1 MKKYVF
7 FLGIFTSVLVT
18 ASFAQSWSLTGNSGT
33 NPPTNFLGTKDGKA
47 LVFKTNNTER
57 MRINPTGNGNV
68 GIGMTNPVQRLD
80 VNGNI
85 NLGKGFSLFMEN
97 HRVLRVDSVK
107 ANVFLGNSAGAK
119 NTGLSNTATGSY
131 ALSSSNSGAY
141 NSAFGYAALN
151 YNTSGYSNTAIGT
164 YSLSLNTTGN
174 MNTAIGSHALYINGI
189 GSSNTATGY
198 SALFNNTKGEQ
209 NVATGQGALAIN
221 TDGSRNTA
229 IGSEA
234 MNESGSSATEN
245 AAVGYR
251 ALLNN
256 SGHHNVAMGTF
267 ALAYNNGS
275 QNNVAVGY
283 YAGATFLQG
292 WNNTFI
298 GADADAT
305 AQGLYNTVA
314 LGNYAKVTA
323 SNQVRI
329 GNSST
334 TSIGGYANWTN
345 ISDGR
350 VKKNI
355 KENVPGLAFIN
366 KLKPVTYNLDLDAA
380 DKIMAVP
387 AAKDKNGKLL
397 TRQVSQAEMTAR
409 QAKQKI
415 VYTGFIAQDV
425 EKAAKDLNYDFSGV
439 DAAKSD
445 KDLYGLRYNDF
456 IMPLVKA
463 VQEISKE
470 NEELKSRIEKLEAN
484 KQSNVASSQ
493 SNIQSPKFAT
503 ISSASLEQN
512 TPNPFS
518 RATTINYT
526 LPQQFSSAKI
536 IITDKSGNTIKSI
549 NVSGAGKGSLN
560 VDASTLSSGAYQY
573 TLYVDGKL
581 ISTKQMVLTK

>member
-7 FLGIFTSVLVT
+7 FLGIFSSVLVT
-18 ASFAQSWSLTGNSGT
+18 ASFAQSWNLTGNSGT
-33 NPPTNFLGTKDGKA
+33 TPPTNFLGTKDAKA

-57 MRINPTGNGNV
+57 MRILPAGNV
-68 GIGMTNPVQRLD
+68 GIGVTTPVQRLD

-97 HRVLRVDSVK
+97 HRVLRVDSAK

-131 ALSSSNSGAY
+131 ALSSANSGSN
-141 NSAFGYAALN
+141 NSAFGYTALN
-151 YNTSGYSNTAIGT
+151 SNTTGYSNTAIGT
-164 YSLSLNTTGN
+164 FALSLNTTAN
-174 MNTAIGSHALYINGI
+174 LNTAIGHYALYINST

-256 SGHHNVAMGTF
+256 SGHHNVAMGTY

-275 QNNVAVGY
+275 QYNVAVGY

-380 DKIMAVP
+380 DKIIGIAD
-387 AAKDKNGKLL
+387 AKDKSGKSLARQL
-397 TRQVSQAEMTAR
+397 TQTDIAAR

-415 VYTGFIAQDV
+415 VYTGLIAQDV
-425 EKAAKDLNYDFSGV
+425 EKAAKELNYDFSGV

-445 KDLYGLRYNDF
+445 KDLYGLRYTEF

-463 VQEISKE
+463 VQELSKE
-470 NEELKSRIEKLEAN
+470 NNELKSRLEKLEAKTN
-484 KQSNVASSQ
+484 VKQSDQMSAQ
-493 SNIQSPKFAT
+493 SAKIAT

-512 TPNPFS
+512 KPNPFN
-518 RATTINYT
+518 RATTISYT
-526 LPQQFSSAKI
+526 LPQQFSTAKI
-536 IITDKSGNTIKSI
+536 IITDKSGNTLKSI
-549 NVSGAGKGSLN
+549 NVSGTGKGSLN
-560 VDASTLSSGAYQY
+560 VDATTLSSGTYQY
-573 TLYVDGKL
+573 SLYVDGRL
-581 ISTKQMVLTK
+581 INSKQMVLTK

>member
-1 MKKYVF
+1 MTTSKNLFMKKYI
-7 FLGIFTSVLVT
+7 LAVLSSALLS
-18 ASFAQSWSLTGNSGT
+18 ASFGQSWGLTGNSGT
-33 NPPTNFLGTKDGKA
+33 NPPTNFLGTKDSKA

-131 ALSSSNSGAY
+131 ALSSANSGSN
-141 NSAFGYAALN
+141 NSAFGYTALN
-151 YNTSGYSNTAIGT
+151 SNTTGYSNTAIGT
-164 YSLSLNTTGN
+164 FALSLNTTGN

-256 SGHHNVAMGTF
+256 SGHHNVA
-267 ALAYNNGS
+267 
-275 QNNVAVGY
+275 VGY

-298 GADADAT
+298 GADTDAT

-334 TSIGGYANWTN
+334 TSIGGYANWHN
-345 ISDGR
+345 ISDGK

-380 DKIMAVP
+380 DKIIGIAD
-387 AAKDKNGKLL
+387 AKDKSGKSLARQL
-397 TRQVSQAEMTAR
+397 TQTDIAAR

-415 VYTGFIAQDV
+415 VYTGLIAQDV
-425 EKAAKDLNYDFSGV
+425 EKAAKELNYDFSGV

-445 KDLYGLRYNDF
+445 KDLYGLRYTEF

-463 VQEISKE
+463 VQELSKE
-470 NEELKSRIEKLEAN
+470 NNELKSRLEKLEAKTN
-484 KQSNVASSQ
+484 VKQSDQMSAQ
-493 SNIQSPKFAT
+493 SAKIAT

-512 TPNPFS
+512 KPNPFN
-518 RATTINYT
+518 RATTISYT
-526 LPQQFSSAKI
+526 LPQQFSTAKI
-536 IITDKSGNTIKSI
+536 IITDKSGNTLKSI
-549 NVSGAGKGSLN
+549 NVSGTGKGSLN
-560 VDASTLSSGAYQY
+560 VDATTLSSGTYQY
-573 TLYVDGKL
+573 SLYVDGRL
-581 ISTKQMVLTK
+581 INSKQMVLTK